1 MNIHGRAFEMQ
12 QGLEILKCTLIS
24 TNLGDTV
31 RVHAVEGSDIP
42 DSVQR
47 DTHGNLQLDCR
58 DVAARHHL
66 SSWVLDLKTRVELEE
81 VERVV

>member
-31 RVHAVEGSDIP
+31 RVRLGCWLAFLSYSIP
-42 DSVQR
+42 R
-47 DTHGNLQLDCR
+47 M
-58 DVAARHHL
+58 
-66 SSWVLDLKTRVELEE
+66 LEAHTFHTE
-81 VERVV
+81 FIEPSYSG